1 MKTLRGKW
9 GDGEGGGRGGGV
21 TIFNIQERNND
32 GMELL
37 TKTEIKTTETKLKE
51 GDTEKYNGRENT
63 Q

>member
-1 MKTLRGKW
+1 M
-9 GDGEGGGRGGGV
+9 GGRWGV

-37 TKTEIKTTETKLKE
+37 TKTEIKTTETKRK
-51 GDTEKYNGRENT
+51 GSDTEKYNGRENT